1 MESSTQNLNSPFV
14 APYGTWKSPISAQS
28 LVEGSIRFGDTVLD
42 GEVIYW
48 IESRPQEEG
57 RNVIVRAVPGETPQ
71 DQLPAPWNARTTAHE
86 YGGGSFAVT
95 HGMIFFVNY
104 LDQRIYRIIDGSMPE
119 PLTAETSQRFADL
132 VFDRTRNRLIAVRE
146 DHSRGGPEPVNDL
159 VAISLD
165 EPNEVSTLVSGH
177 DFYSSPCLRANGNEL
192 VWLCWNHPNMP
203 WDATE
208 LFLAT
213 LHDDGSVDQRQR
225 IAGGVDESVFQPTWS
240 PDGLLYFI
248 SDRTNWWN
256 IYRRTG
262 TGEITQITSLQADC
276 GMPQWVF
283 GLSSYAFATPDM
295 LVMRYSQQGRDHLVR
310 VNTKTKEIAH
320 LSIPFFTF
328 AGIRSTETNVFTLA
342 GSPQAS
348 TALISV
354 NVDSAQLSVIR
365 RSSKSIP
372 EKDYTSLPEAI
383 EFPTSNETTA
393 HAFYY
398 PPVNKDFTGPQN
410 TAPPLIVIVHGGPTS
425 STTVEYS
432 AKVQYWTSRG
442 FAVCDVNYRG
452 STGYGR
458 DYRNQLHGKWG
469 IADVAD
475 AAHAARFLA
484 AEGKANLKQLLIR
497 GGSAGGYTTLAALAF
512 HDVFAAG
519 ASYYGISDLS
529 LLADDTHKFESRYL
543 DRLVGPYPEA
553 KDLYDARSPIHHLER
568 FAAPVILFQGLEDR
582 VVPPNQAESIL
593 TALRKKGVPAAYVPF
608 EGEQHGFRKAE
619 NIIRCHEAELYFY
632 GQILGFSPAD
642 QIEPVEIHV
651 G

>member
-1 MESSTQNLNSPFV
+1 MESSTQNLNSPLV

-71 DQLPAPWNARTTAHE
+71 DQLPSPWNARTTAHE
-86 YGGGSFAVT
+86 YGGGSFTVT

-104 LDQRIYRIIDGSMPE
+104 LDQRIYRIIDGSIPE
-119 PLTAETSQRFADL
+119 PLTAETPQRFADL

-159 VAISLD
+159 VSISLD
-165 EPNEVSTLVSGH
+165 EPTEVSTLVSGH

-208 LFLAT
+208 LFMAT
-213 LHDDGSVDQRQR
+213 LHDDGSLDQRQR
-225 IAGGVDESVFQPTWS
+225 IAGGVNESVFQPTWS

-283 GLSSYAFATPDM
+283 GLSSYAFVTPDL

-328 AGIRSTETNVFTLA
+328 SGIRSTETNVFSLA

-354 NVDSAQLSVIR
+354 NIDSAQLSVIR
-365 RSSKSIP
+365 RSSQSIP
-372 EKDYTSLPEAI
+372 KKGYTSVPEAI

-398 PPVNKDFTGPQN
+398 PPVNKDFTGPQS

-529 LLADDTHKFESRYL
+529 LLAEDTHKFESRYL

-553 KDLYDARSPIHHLER
+553 KDVYDARSPIHHLEH
-568 FAAPVILFQGLEDR
+568 FAAPVILFQGLEDK